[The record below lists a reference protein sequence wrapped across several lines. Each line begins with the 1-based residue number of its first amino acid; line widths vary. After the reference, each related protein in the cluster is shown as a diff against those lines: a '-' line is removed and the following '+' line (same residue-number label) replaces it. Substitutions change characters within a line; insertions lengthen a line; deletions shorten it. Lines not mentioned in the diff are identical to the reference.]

1 VLVATPPLG
10 YHGDVPDL
18 LLLRLLVFFQ
28 SEIGFASPSPVGS
41 RVIYIGFDNT
51 DSFIFS
57 DCATWHG

>member
-1 VLVATPPLG
+1 VMYQIYCCCVFSF
-10 YHGDVPDL
+10 
-18 LLLRLLVFFQ
+18 FFQ

-57 DCATWHG
+57 DCATWRG